1 MFHTNKIFRTIITR
15 PIAQSVRASSSA
27 SISIDEVKKITT
39 ELIENKDD
47 VETLKYLIKYK
58 YNKFILS
65 NDSRTIKSV
74 IYSNE
79 NMKKIY
85 SDYLYGLYS
94 KPN

>member
-1 MFHTNKIFRTIITR
+1 MLHTSKFVRSIISK
-15 PIAQSVRASSSA
+15 PISQFVRVSSSA
-27 SISIDEVKKITT
+27 SIDQIKKITT
-39 ELIENKDD
+39 ELIDNKDD